1 MKRSW
6 EKLGE
11 ATLINML
18 FDRVSVIALQPSTVQ
33 QRIVL

>member
-1 MKRSW
+1 MQMKRSW

-18 FDRVSVIALQPSTVQ
+18 YDRVIALQPSTVQ